1 MGFWKYGLEGQN
13 AFPTSGSI
21 STHFGSLE
29 NLNGAKTIASFSLN
43 SGVNMGDTY
52 RVLLNTFSLGT
63 QLYLECYPVNDGD
76 VSLRQPVGGS
86 GTRITHHI
94 RLTLKSGNNWI
105 YPAGTGYYA
114 GAGTQ
119 YLSEIRGG
127 TAGFASLNFNIYNY
141 FYCMFMENNIPN
153 YAYPAGGDGA
163 GLTNQLAMVSD
174 DNGVTF
180 YIIGHSCSFDVSD
193 VTYHYTTPCVA
204 IGSIPKSYLEDG
216 SLFDAGRDG
225 MSEED
230 SESSNGEG
238 GGNIPGLPTSPKYP
252 SDDIDFPSLPTGAS
266 AFGFSKL
273 ALYKCTDSILASALD
288 ILYSDSTEST
298 LETIIE
304 SCKKWWYKPDQYCLS
319 LMLSP
324 VDATTSASKIIKFG
338 KYDSGVS
345 APFVTNQWHE
355 VDCGSIDVPLKY
367 GSFIDFEPLAK
378 AKIFIPFVGFR
389 SISINEIIGSKIYIK
404 YHIDILTGVGVCM
417 VKVVKQQSS
426 SSVLYTYDCNVNLQV
441 PLTSN
446 NYNQVVS
453 SLLSASMS
461 AVSGNGM
468 SAVAGLAQA
477 GGAIGSP
484 DLSQSGALSPN
495 SGILSILKPFVA
507 IQMPVPSIPSGYNEQ
522 VGKPCNVYTAIG
534 NLSGF
539 TVCED
544 IHVNIPGAS
553 SEEIS
558 MIEDA
563 FHAGVFV

>member
-13 AFPTSGSI
+13 AFPTSGAVTTPYGTI
-21 STHFGSLE
+21 P
-29 NLNGAKTIASFSLN
+29 NLSSAKIVSSFALN
-43 SGVNMGDTY
+43 TGVNMGDTY

-76 VSLRQPVGGS
+76 VSLIQPAGGVGTQIS
-86 GTRITHHI
+86 HHI
-94 RLTLKSGNNWI
+94 RLALKNGDNWI
-105 YPAGTGYYA
+105 YPNQGYYY

-119 YLSEIRGG
+119 YFSQVRGTGSFKFSIYYFFFCKFGYNNQPNVSYPRGG
-127 TAGFASLNFNIYNY
+127 R
-141 FYCMFMENNIPN
+141 
-153 YAYPAGGDGA
+153 GA
-163 GLTNQLAMVSD
+163 GTTNQLAMVSD

-180 YIIGHSCSFDVSD
+180 YIVGAPCELTINN
-193 VTYHYTTPCVA
+193 VTYNYDCPCVA
-204 IGSIPKSYLEDG
+204 IGTIPRSILENA
-216 SLFDAGRDG
+216 SLFDSNADG

-252 SDDIDFPSLPTGAS
+252 SDNIDFPPLPTGAN
-266 AFGFSKL
+266 AFGFSRL
-273 ALYKCTDSILASALD
+273 NLFKCTDAQLASALD

-298 LETIIE
+298 LETIVE
-304 SCKKWWYKPDQYCLS
+304 SAKKWWYKPEQYCIS

-324 VDATTSASKIIKFG
+324 VDATTSSSKNIKFG
-338 KYDSGVS
+338 KYDSEVS

-355 VDCGSIDVPLKY
+355 VDCGYIDVPLKY
-367 GSFIDFEPLAK
+367 GSFIDFEPHAK

-417 VKVVKQQSS
+417 IKVVKQQSS

-446 NYNQVVS
+446 NYNQVIS

-468 SAVAGLAQA
+468 NAVAGLAQA
-477 GGAIGSP
+477 GGAIASP
-484 DLSQSGALSPN
+484 DVSQSGALSPN
-495 SGILSILKPFVA
+495 SGILSILRPFVA

-534 NLSGF
+534 NLTGF

-544 IHVNIPGAS
+544 IHVNIPGAT

>member
-1 MGFWKYGLEGQN
+1 MGFWQYGLQGQN
-13 AFPTSGSI
+13 AFPTSGSLSYPY
-21 STHFGSLE
+21 STLA
-29 NLNGAKTIASFSLN
+29 NLTGAKAVASFSLN

-52 RVLLNTFSLGT
+52 RILLNTFSLGT
-63 QLYLECYPVNDGD
+63 QLYLECYPTNDGD
-76 VSLRQPVGGS
+76 VSLRQPVGGT
-86 GTRITHHI
+86 GTLITHHI
-94 RLTLKSGNNWI
+94 RLALKSGNNWI
-105 YPAGTGYYA
+105 YPNMGYYQ

-119 YLSEIRGG
+119 YFSEIRGG
-127 TAGFASLNFNIYNY
+127 TAGFAALNFNIYNY
-141 FYCMFMENNIPN
+141 FYCMFMENNIPG
-153 YAYPAGGDGA
+153 YAYPRGGDGA
-163 GLTNQLAMVSD
+163 ALTNQIAMVSYSD
-174 DNGVTF
+174 HVSF
-180 YIIGHSCSFDVSD
+180 YLMGHPCSFDVGD
-193 VTYHYTTPCVA
+193 VTYHYDCPCIE
-204 IGSIPKSYLEDG
+204 IGSISNTYLEDG

-252 SDDIDFPSLPTGAS
+252 SDNIDFPSLPTGAS
-266 AFGFSKL
+266 AFGFSRL
-273 ALYKCTDSILASALD
+273 NLFKCTDAILGNALD

-304 SCKKWWYKPDQYCLS
+304 SCKKWWYKPDQYCIS

-324 VDATTSASKIIKFG
+324 VDATTSASKNIKFG

-345 APFVTNQWHE
+345 APFVTSQWHE
-355 VDCGSIDVPLKY
+355 VNCGSINVPLKY
-367 GSFIDFEPLAK
+367 GSFIDFEPHAK
-378 AKIFIPFVGFR
+378 AKIFLPFIGFR
-389 SISINEIIGSKIYIK
+389 SISINEIIGSTIYIK

-426 SSVLYTYDCNVNLQV
+426 SSVLYTYDCNVNIQV
-441 PLTSN
+441 PLTAN

-468 SAVAGLAQA
+468 GAAAGLAQA
-477 GGAIGSP
+477 ASSLGSP
-484 DLSQSGALSPN
+484 DLSQSGSLSPN
-495 SGILSILKPFVA
+495 SGILSVLTPFVA

-522 VGKPCNVYTAIG
+522 VGKPSNVYTAIG

-544 IHVNIPGAS
+544 IHVNISGAT

-563 FHAGVFV
+563 FHKGVFV

>member
-1 MGFWKYGLEGQN
+1 MGFWQYGLQGQN
-13 AFPTSGSI
+13 AFPTSGGVTTPY
-21 STHFGSLE
+21 STLQ
-29 NLNGAKTIASFSLN
+29 NLSGAKAVASFSLN
-43 SGVNMGDTY
+43 SGINMGDTY
-52 RVLLNTFSLGT
+52 RILLNTFSLGT
-63 QLYLECYPVNDGD
+63 QLYLECYPTNDGD
-76 VSLRQPVGGS
+76 VSLRQPVGGT
-86 GTRITHHI
+86 GTLITHHI
-94 RLTLKSGNNWI
+94 RLALKSGNNWI
-105 YPAGTGYYA
+105 YPNMGYYQ

-119 YLSEIRGG
+119 YFSEIRGG
-127 TAGFASLNFNIYNY
+127 SAGFAALNFNIYNY
-141 FYCMFMENNIPN
+141 FYCMFMENNIPG
-153 YAYPAGGDGA
+153 YAYPRGGDGA
-163 GLTNQLAMVSD
+163 GLTNQIAMVSYSD
-174 DNGVTF
+174 HVSF
-180 YIIGHSCSFDVSD
+180 YLMGHSCSFEVGD
-193 VTYHYTTPCVA
+193 VTYHYDCPCVE
-204 IGSIPKSYLEDG
+204 IGSISNTYLEDG

-252 SDDIDFPSLPTGAS
+252 SDDIDFPSLPSGAS

-324 VDATTSASKIIKFG
+324 VDATTSASKNIKFG

-345 APFVTNQWHE
+345 APFVTSQWHT

-367 GSFIDFEPLAK
+367 GSFIDFEPHAK
-378 AKIFIPFVGFR
+378 AKLFVPFVGFR

-441 PLTSN
+441 PLTAN

-468 SAVAGLAQA
+468 GAVAGLAQA
-477 GGAIGSP
+477 GSAMGSP
-484 DLSQSGALSPN
+484 DLSQSGSLSPN
-495 SGILSILKPFVA
+495 SGILSVLTPFVA

-522 VGKPCNVYTAIG
+522 VGKPSNVYTSIG
-534 NLSGF
+534 NVNGF

-544 IHVNIPGAS
+544 IHVNIPGAT

-563 FHAGVFV
+563 FHTGVFV

>member
-13 AFPTSGSI
+13 AFPTSGAV
-21 STHFGSLE
+21 TTPFGTIP
-29 NLNGAKTIASFSLN
+29 NLSSPKIVSSFTLN
-43 SGVNMGDTY
+43 TGVNMGDTY

-76 VSLRQPVGGS
+76 VSLRQPVGGT
-86 GTRITHHI
+86 GTQITHHI
-94 RLTLKSGNNWI
+94 RLALKSGNNWI
-105 YPAGTGYYA
+105 YPNVGHYA

-119 YLSEIRGG
+119 YFSEIRGG
-127 TAGFASLNFNIYNY
+127 TAGFSALNFSIYY
-141 FYCMFMENNIPN
+141 FYYCKFGYNDQPGFS
-153 YAYPAGGDGA
+153 YPRGGSGA
-163 GLTNQLAMVSD
+163 STTNQLAMVSD

-180 YIIGHSCSFDVSD
+180 YIVGAPAEVTVND
-193 VTYHYTTPCVA
+193 VTYDYPCPCVA
-204 IGSIPKSYLEDG
+204 IGSIPKSILEDA
-216 SLFDAGRDG
+216 SLFDANADG

-252 SDDIDFPSLPTGAS
+252 SDDIDFPSLPTGAN

-273 ALYKCTDSILASALD
+273 ALYKCTDAILSSALD

-324 VDATTSASKIIKFG
+324 VDATTSASKNIKFG

-367 GSFIDFEPLAK
+367 GSFIDFEPHAK
-378 AKIFIPFVGFR
+378 SKIFLPFIGFR

-441 PLTSN
+441 PLTAN

-468 SAVAGLAQA
+468 GAAAGVAQA
-477 GGAIGSP
+477 ASAIGSP
-484 DLSQSGALSPN
+484 DLSQSGSLSPN
-495 SGILSILKPFVA
+495 SGILSVLTPFVA

-522 VGKPCNVYTAIG
+522 VGKPSNVYTSIG
-534 NLSGF
+534 NVSGF
-539 TVCED
+539 TVCDD
-544 IHVNIPGAS
+544 IHVNISGATR
-553 SEEIS
+553 EEIS

-563 FHAGVFV
+563 FHSGVFV

>member
-13 AFPTSGSI
+13 AFPTSGAVTTPY
-21 STHFGSLE
+21 STIE
-29 NLNGAKTIASFSLN
+29 NLSAPKIIGSFALN
-43 SGVNMGDTY
+43 TGVNMGDTY

-63 QLYLECYPVNDGD
+63 QLYLVCYPTNGGD
-76 VSLRQPVGGS
+76 VSLRQPVGGT
-86 GTRITHHI
+86 GTLIQHHI
-94 RLTLKSGNNWI
+94 RLALKSGDTWI
-105 YPAGTGYYA
+105 YPDMGYFQGGCISYFSQI
-114 GAGTQ
+114 T
-119 YLSEIRGG
+119 GG
-127 TAGFASLNFNIYNY
+127 TAGFSALNFSIYYY
-141 FYCMFMENNIPN
+141 FYCMFGYNDRPGFS
-153 YAYPAGGDGA
+153 YPRGGSGA
-163 GLTNQLAMVSD
+163 GTTNQIAMVSD

-180 YIIGHSCSFDVSD
+180 YIVGAPCKLTVGD
-193 VTYHYTTPCVA
+193 VTYDYDCPCVA
-204 IGSIPKSYLEDG
+204 IGGIPKSYLEDA
-216 SLFDAGRDG
+216 SLFDANADG

-252 SDDIDFPSLPTGAS
+252 SDNIDFPSLPSGAS
-266 AFGFSKL
+266 AFGFSRL
-273 ALYKCTDSILASALD
+273 NLFKCTDAILASALD

-324 VDATTSASKIIKFG
+324 IDATTSASKNIKFG
-338 KYDSGVS
+338 KYDSEVS
-345 APFVTNQWHE
+345 APFVTSQWHE
-355 VDCGSIDVPLKY
+355 VDCGHIDVPLKY
-367 GSFIDFEPLAK
+367 GSFIDFEPHAK
-378 AKIFIPFVGFR
+378 AKLFVPFVGFR
-389 SISINEIIGSKIYIK
+389 TISINEIIGSTIYIK
-404 YHIDILTGVGVCM
+404 YHIDILTGIGVCM
-417 VKVVKQQSS
+417 VKVVKAQSS

-441 PLTSN
+441 PLTAN

-468 SAVAGLAQA
+468 GAVANLAQA

-495 SGILSILKPFVA
+495 SGILSVLTPFVA

-522 VGKPCNVYTAIG
+522 VGKPSNVYTSIG
-534 NLSGF
+534 NVSGF

-544 IHVNIPGAS
+544 IHINIPGAT
-553 SEEIS
+553 SEEVS

-563 FHAGVFV
+563 FKQGVFV